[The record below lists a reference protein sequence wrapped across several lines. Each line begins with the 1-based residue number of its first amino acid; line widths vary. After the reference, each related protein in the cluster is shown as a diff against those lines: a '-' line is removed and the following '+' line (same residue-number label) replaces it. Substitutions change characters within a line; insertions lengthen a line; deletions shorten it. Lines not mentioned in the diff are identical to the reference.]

1 MLISELLEGIREDFT
16 ALGQLGGPETASI
29 AERLSAAIEPSLRT
43 HFLGGARTPSIQEFN
58 LQDSVALTL
67 NLEGDQIRMRGSSPP
82 TDGDVAAPTPSDY
95 SARIALRLSDGLK
108 EDIEHL
114 ATDVGSSM
122 NSWIVRTLERSV
134 RSDPTDSGVAA
145 STSTP
150 RQGSRL
156 RDSKEIIMSSNA
168 TSDRSSENRGGEACD
183 IESRTT

>member
-43 HFLGGARTPSIQEFN
+43 HFLEALNHVIQEFN

-67 NLEGDQIRMRGSSPP
+67 NLEGDQIRISRVVSAAA
-82 TDGDVAAPTPSDY
+82 DADADADVAVPTPSDY

-134 RSDPTDSGVAA
+134 RSDPTDSM
-145 STSTP
+145 SKHP
-150 RQGSRL
+150 RQL
-156 RDSKEIIMSSNA
+156 RGKGRA
-168 TSDRSSENRGGEACD
+168 
-183 IESRTT
+183 

>member
-43 HFLGGARTPSIQEFN
+43 HFLEALNAVIQEFN

-67 NLEGDQIRMRGSSPP
+67 NLEGDQIRMSRVVAAAA
-82 TDGDVAAPTPSDY
+82 DADADVGAPTPSDY

-134 RSDPTDSGVAA
+134 RSDPTDSG
-145 STSTP
+145 SKHP
-150 RQGSRL
+150 RQL
-156 RDSKEIIMSSNA
+156 RGKGRA
-168 TSDRSSENRGGEACD
+168 
-183 IESRTT
+183 